1 MYEAHMSWL
10 PNRRLSWPM
19 LIGMAVIAASQPGHC
34 ATSGT
39 PAAIANPTAFL
50 GQAESLERKD
60 HPRFVQM
67 LAQIH
72 QAAPVLT
79 LPDQWHLRYLDAWE
93 TMFEGNYAKSEVQLR
108 NVIDHCGDTTLA
120 FRASSLLLMNLW
132 LTRQYEEAFALANR
146 LTAQLPQIKDPV
158 TRYGALTYLSQMLNF
173 AGQTELAV
181 KYARMMEDA
190 IPAGE
195 SRCLTLN
202 LQVAARSNGKR
213 LKSSDPQIQQAIDA
227 CTASNQSVAVD
238 SVWLMLSS
246 LYLDENQPAKAI
258 SLLDRIDPS
267 IRANHFFFHML
278 SSQAERAEAYAKL
291 GNDSAA
297 KNAALATIA
306 LSHPGQMSEWLMVAY
321 RVLYEIEKKQGNSA
335 AALTYYEQYVTQD
348 KDNVDDVSAKALAYQ
363 VAQQNVLQE
372 KLETETLGKQNNIL
386 RLEQALDKKAVEASR
401 LYIVL
406 LLLALAFITYW
417 LFRLKRSQLRFKQ
430 LSSLDGLTGI
440 LNHQNFMSEA
450 DRTLRTLE
458 KKQGSACLV
467 YVDLDYFKQ
476 VNDTHGHAV
485 GDAVL
490 RRTVAICRQHL
501 RPTDLFGRLGGE
513 EFGILLL
520 DCSSH
525 QGAGIADR
533 IRETIESTSV
543 ESDDSA
549 VSFSASVGLASSNRC
564 GYNLHMLCKE
574 ADAALYRAKRTG
586 RNRVISDSENGN
598 LVEA

>member
-1 MYEAHMSWL
+1 MYEVRMSWL
-10 PNRRLSWPM
+10 PNRRWSWPA
-19 LIGMAVIAASQPGHC
+19 LIGMTLITALQPGHC
-34 ATSGT
+34 AALNTG
-39 PAAIANPTAFL
+39 PAIANPTTFL
-50 GQAESLERKD
+50 EQAESLQRKD
-60 HPRFVQM
+60 HSRFVQM

-72 QAAPVLT
+72 QDAPVLT
-79 LPDQWHLRYLDAWE
+79 QRDQWHLRYLDAWE

-108 NVIDHCGDTTLA
+108 DIIDHCGDATLA

-132 LTRQYEEAFALANR
+132 LTRHYEEAFALANQ
-146 LTAQLPQIKDPV
+146 LTAQLPQIKD
-158 TRYGALTYLSQMLNF
+158 TKARYGALTYLSQMLDF
-173 AGQTELAV
+173 AGQADLAV
-181 KYARMMEDA
+181 KYAQMMEDSM
-190 IPAGE
+190 PPGE
-195 SRCLTLN
+195 NRCLTLN

-213 LKSSDPQIQQAIDA
+213 LRSSDPQIQQAIDA
-227 CTASNQSVAVD
+227 CTDSHQAVAVD
-238 SVWLMLSS
+238 SVWLVLSS
-246 LYLDENQPAKAI
+246 LYLDENQPGKAI
-258 SLLDRIDPS
+258 SLLDRIEPS
-267 IRANHFFFHML
+267 IRSNHFFFHML

-297 KNAALATIA
+297 KNAALAAIA
-306 LSHPGQMSEWLMVAY
+306 LSHPGQISEWLMVAY
-321 RVLYEIEKKQGNSA
+321 QVLYNIEKKQGHHA
-335 AALTYYEQYVTQD
+335 AALAYYEQYVTQD
-348 KDNVDDVSAKALAYQ
+348 KGYLDDVSAKALAYE

-372 KLETETLGKQNNIL
+372 KLETETLSKQNNIL

-401 LYIVL
+401 LYIAL
-406 LLLALAFITYW
+406 LLIALASIIYW

-450 DRTLRTLE
+450 DRSLRTLE

-513 EFGILLL
+513 EFGILLF

-533 IRETIESTSV
+533 IRAAIEGTSV
-543 ESDDSA
+543 DGDDGA
-549 VSFSASVGLASSNRC
+549 VSFSASVGLASTNRC
-564 GYNLHMLCKE
+564 GYTLHKLCRD

-586 RNRVISDSENGN
+586 RNRVIADSENGS

>member
-1 MYEAHMSWL
+1 
-10 PNRRLSWPM
+10 M
-19 LIGMAVIAASQPGHC
+19 LTGMVMMAAWRPGHC
-34 ATSGT
+34 AATD
-39 PAAIANPTAFL
+39 PVPAIANPTAFL
-50 GQAESLERKD
+50 DQAESLERKD

-72 QAAPVLT
+72 QAAPAMT
-79 LPDQWHLRYLDAWE
+79 SSDQWHLRYLDAWE

-108 NVIDHCGDTTLA
+108 QVVDHSGDATLA

-132 LTRQYEEAFALANR
+132 LTRHYEEAFALANR
-146 LTAQLPQIKDPV
+146 LTAQLPQIKDPM
-158 TRYGALTYLSQMLNF
+158 TRYVALTYLSQMLDF
-173 AGQTELAV
+173 AGQTDLAV
-181 KYARMMEDA
+181 KYAQMMEGA
-190 IPAGE
+190 MPRGE
-195 SRCLTLN
+195 NRCLTLN

-213 LKSSDPQIQQAIDA
+213 LVSSDPQIQEAIDA
-227 CTASNQSVAVD
+227 CTASHQFVAVD
-238 SVWLMLSS
+238 SVWLVLSS

-267 IRANHFFFHML
+267 IRASHFFFHML

-297 KNAALATIA
+297 KNAALAAIA
-306 LSHPGQMSEWLMVAY
+306 LSHPGQISEWLMVAY
-321 RVLYEIEKKQGNSA
+321 RVLYDIEKKEGHHA
-335 AALTYYEQYVTQD
+335 AALAYYEQYVTQD
-348 KDNVDDVSAKALAYQ
+348 KDNLDDVSARTMAYE
-363 VAQQNVLQE
+363 VAKQDVLQE
-372 KLETETLGKQNNIL
+372 KLETETLSKQNNIL
-386 RLEQALDKKAVEASR
+386 RLQQALDKKAVEASR

-406 LLLALAFITYW
+406 LLLALVSIIYW
-417 LFRLKRSQLRFKQ
+417 LLRIKRSQLRFKQ

-450 DRTLRTLE
+450 DRTLRGLE

-533 IRETIESTSV
+533 IRETIEAASV
-543 ESDDSA
+543 DGDGYA
-549 VSFSASVGLASSNRC
+549 VSFSVSVGLASSNRC
-564 GYNLHMLCKE
+564 GYNLHLLCKE

-586 RNRVISDSENGN
+586 RNRVIADSESGN
-598 LVEA
+598 LLQA

>member
-1 MYEAHMSWL
+1 MSWSL
-10 PNRRLSWPM
+10 NRRCLCLM
-19 LIGMAVIAASQPGHC
+19 LTGMVMMAAWRPGHC
-34 ATSGT
+34 AATD
-39 PAAIANPTAFL
+39 PVPAIANPTAFL
-50 GQAESLERKD
+50 DQAESLERKD

-72 QAAPVLT
+72 QAAPAMT
-79 LPDQWHLRYLDAWE
+79 SSDQWHLRYLDAWE

-108 NVIDHCGDTTLA
+108 QVVDHSGDATLA

-132 LTRQYEEAFALANR
+132 LTRHYEEAFALANR
-146 LTAQLPQIKDPV
+146 LTAQLPQIKDPM
-158 TRYGALTYLSQMLNF
+158 TRYVALTYLSQMLDF
-173 AGQTELAV
+173 AGQTDLAV
-181 KYARMMEDA
+181 KYAQMMEGA
-190 IPAGE
+190 MPRGE
-195 SRCLTLN
+195 NRCLTLN

-213 LKSSDPQIQQAIDA
+213 LVSSDPQIQEAIDA
-227 CTASNQSVAVD
+227 CTASHQFVAVD
-238 SVWLMLSS
+238 SVWLVLSS

-267 IRANHFFFHML
+267 IRASHFFFHML

-297 KNAALATIA
+297 KNAALAAIA
-306 LSHPGQMSEWLMVAY
+306 LSHPGQISEWLMVAY
-321 RVLYEIEKKQGNSA
+321 RVLYDIEKKEGHHA
-335 AALTYYEQYVTQD
+335 AALAYYEQYVTQD
-348 KDNVDDVSAKALAYQ
+348 KDNLDDVSARTMAYE
-363 VAQQNVLQE
+363 VAKQDVLQE
-372 KLETETLGKQNNIL
+372 KLETETLSKQNNIL
-386 RLEQALDKKAVEASR
+386 RLQQALDKKAVEASR

-406 LLLALAFITYW
+406 LLLALVSIIYW
-417 LFRLKRSQLRFKQ
+417 LLRIKRSQLRFKQ

-450 DRTLRTLE
+450 DRTLRGLE

-533 IRETIESTSV
+533 IRETIEAASV
-543 ESDDSA
+543 DGDGYA
-549 VSFSASVGLASSNRC
+549 VSFSVSVGLASSNRC
-564 GYNLHMLCKE
+564 GYNLHLLCKE

-586 RNRVISDSENGN
+586 RNRVIADSESGN
-598 LVEA
+598 LLQA